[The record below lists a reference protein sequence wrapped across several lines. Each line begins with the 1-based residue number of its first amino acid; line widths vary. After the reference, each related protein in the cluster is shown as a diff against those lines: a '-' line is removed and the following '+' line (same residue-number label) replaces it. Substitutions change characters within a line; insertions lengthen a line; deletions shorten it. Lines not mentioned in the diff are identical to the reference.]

1 MDKKKEK
8 KNIKDFIPA
17 VLVSLAASF
26 MLMVFAPIE
35 IYYSNQD
42 QFWFEIKQ
50 LIPVV
55 VCLFVLLF
63 IVSLIILG
71 IMFLIN
77 IKVYN
82 IGLAMYFI
90 AFISSYI
97 QGNFLVKNLPGLDGT
112 QPVWKDYIS
121 EDIKTIVVWV
131 VVSAVVI
138 AFSIKFKP
146 VIMRKAVSIVSVCMF
161 LMIAVTM
168 VTVVLTTKV
177 VDKDYEMVVTDKDEF
192 EMSSDTNFIILLLDA
207 MEGGTYNEV
216 AQNHPE
222 YAEIMK
228 DFTYYDNTVCGY
240 TFTKQS
246 IPFILSGIWY
256 ENERPFEEYAADAY
270 TNSPFLTK
278 LTQKGYKMSLYE
290 PELYTT
296 DEEMYKFSN
305 IIKNK
310 TGISSYVTFL
320 KREIQISGYKYAPFV
335 LKRFCMVGA
344 QDFEDFRAILMIVRH
359 IHMITKHFMMKLK
372 ILN

>member
-55 VCLFVLLF
+55 ACLFVLLF

-77 IKVYN
+77 TKVYN

-146 VIMRKAVSIVSVCMF
+146 VIMRKAVSIVS
-161 LMIAVTM
+161 
-168 VTVVLTTKV
+168 
-177 VDKDYEMVVTDKDEF
+177 
-192 EMSSDTNFIILLLDA
+192 DA
-207 MEGGTYNEV
+207 
-216 AQNHPE
+216 
-222 YAEIMK
+222 
-228 DFTYYDNTVCGY
+228 C
-240 TFTKQS
+240 
-246 IPFILSGIWY
+246 
-256 ENERPFEEYAADAY
+256 
-270 TNSPFLTK
+270 
-278 LTQKGYKMSLYE
+278 SL
-290 PELYTT
+290 
-296 DEEMYKFSN
+296 
-305 IIKNK
+305 
-310 TGISSYVTFL
+310 
-320 KREIQISGYKYAPFV
+320 
-335 LKRFCMVGA
+335 
-344 QDFEDFRAILMIVRH
+344 
-359 IHMITKHFMMKLK
+359 
-372 ILN
+372 

>member
-112 QPVWKDYIS
+112 
-121 EDIKTIVVWV
+121 
-131 VVSAVVI
+131 
-138 AFSIKFKP
+138 
-146 VIMRKAVSIVSVCMF
+146 
-161 LMIAVTM
+161 
-168 VTVVLTTKV
+168 
-177 VDKDYEMVVTDKDEF
+177 
-192 EMSSDTNFIILLLDA
+192 
-207 MEGGTYNEV
+207 
-216 AQNHPE
+216 
-222 YAEIMK
+222 
-228 DFTYYDNTVCGY
+228 
-240 TFTKQS
+240 
-246 IPFILSGIWY
+246 
-256 ENERPFEEYAADAY
+256 
-270 TNSPFLTK
+270 
-278 LTQKGYKMSLYE
+278 
-290 PELYTT
+290 
-296 DEEMYKFSN
+296 
-305 IIKNK
+305 
-310 TGISSYVTFL
+310 
-320 KREIQISGYKYAPFV
+320 
-335 LKRFCMVGA
+335 
-344 QDFEDFRAILMIVRH
+344 
-359 IHMITKHFMMKLK
+359 
-372 ILN
+372 